1 MGILSTIIATISSA
15 FATAASFLGGLGTVA
30 KLAIGI
36 GLQFLSSWLSKSS
49 QSKGMV
55 FDREYGETVPRRVA
69 VGLCAASGHD
79 IYINTWGKSNKW
91 LHQLYQLS
99 DFPCVELTRIG
110 IGGEWIDFGASDDA
124 AKGLTPVAGDLRNLV
139 WVQFID
145 GWQTEADQD
154 LIDNANPAGRWT
166 ADHVGHGCAGIKVT
180 LKYDKDDNNS
190 FPDFFFE
197 FKGAPLY
204 DWRKDSTAGG
214 AGAHRWA
221 DKSTWEFTENPRVI
235 EYNYRRGLDWN
246 DDIFCGMEIPASDL
260 PLGAWTAAANICDE
274 IADDGNTRYRISM
287 FLDCMATH
295 GENIEGL
302 QASSAGMT
310 VDGVD
315 GVWPITGTSQP
326 IVATFTDDDIVTGEP
341 VRVRLRESMS
351 RRVNSV
357 GGSYPDPDNLWSATS
372 YETQVAAA
380 ALALDRRTRDVSM
393 NFDTV
398 RHRFQAESLAR
409 IYLEEN
415 QYQGQ
420 ATLTLPPRFRTRIA
434 VGDWVRWNSAR
445 YGDRTWLVQA
455 SALRR
460 LGVDRPRVLTVT
472 LIERDASI
480 YDAPA
485 GSPTPTIVLPALP
498 DYATETEN
506 LAAIGIV
513 ATAPNG
519 KAYPGLRVS
528 WSPFDDETVTH
539 VEIEYRVAG
548 TADPVFSR
556 RNAADITVAAITEGV
571 VSATLFDVRTR
582 IVTEPPRTVAW
593 SAWIQATTPAVA
605 TNDIS
610 VELETLADDSRAVI
624 SEMRD
629 DLERLRADLES
640 LANATADATASAI
653 VRHGAS
659 IATARG
665 QASAISSLYATVDE
679 IPTVYRQAEAPP
691 TTAPENSIWFD
702 ADDENKI
709 YVLVGGAWIDASAA
723 GMTVFSQDDEPATTV
738 VGALWFDT
746 DDGNRQY
753 RWSGTAW
760 DEVSDT
766 RVTAL
771 AAALTEVSART
782 DAGTAEG
789 LVGWVATS
797 APAGVTARYAVQGR
811 ASSGDA
817 FAEGG
822 FYLDITPTLVRVTFD
837 VDKFIVM
844 NGDSPV
850 APFEIDGGVVK
861 MQNVILGTLTFD
873 HLQSANGKLVLKGA
887 GTEASI
893 EVYS

>member
-1 MGILSTIIATISSA
+1 MGILSSIIATVSSA
-15 FATAASFLGGLGTVA
+15 IATAASFLGGLGTVA

-36 GLQFLSSWLSKSS
+36 GLQLLSSWLNKSS
-49 QSKGMV
+49 QSKGTV

-79 IYINTWGKSNKW
+79 IYVNTWGKSNKW
-91 LHQLYQLS
+91 LHQIYQLS
-99 DFPCVELTRIG
+99 DFPCDALIRIG
-110 IGGEWIDFGASDDA
+110 IGGEWVEFGESDDPL
-124 AKGLTPVAGDLRNLV
+124 KGLTPVSGDLRNLV
-139 WVQFID
+139 WVRFID

-154 LIDNANPAGRWT
+154 LIDNANPSGRWT
-166 ADHVGHGCAGIKVT
+166 ADHVGHGCAGVKVT
-180 LKYDKDDNNS
+180 LRYDKDDNNS

-197 FKGAPLY
+197 FRGAPLY
-204 DWRKDSTAGG
+204 DWRKDSSVGG
-214 AGAHRWA
+214 AGAHRWN

-246 DDIFCGMEIPASDL
+246 GDVFCGMEMPATDL

-274 IADDGNTRYRISM
+274 TADDGETRYRLSM
-287 FLDCMATH
+287 FLDCAATH
-295 GENIEGL
+295 GDNIEGM
-302 QASSAGMT
+302 QAASAGMT

-315 GVWPITGTSQP
+315 GVWPITGASQP
-326 IVATFTDDDIVTGEP
+326 IVATFTDGDLVVGEA
-341 VRVRLRESMS
+341 VKVRLRESMA

-372 YETQVAAA
+372 YETQVVAAA
-380 ALALDRRTRDVSM
+380 VARDRRTRDVTM

-409 IYLEEN
+409 IYVTEN
-415 QYQGQ
+415 QYQ
-420 ATLTLPPRFRTRIA
+420 ATATVTLMPRLRAIRA
-434 VGDWVRWNSAR
+434 GDWVRWNSAR

-455 SALRR
+455 SSLRR
-460 LGVDRPRVLTVT
+460 LGVDRPRVLTLT
-472 LIERDASI
+472 LMERDASI

-485 GSPTPTIVLPALP
+485 GTPAPTIILPAEP
-498 DYATETEN
+498 DYATETDN
-506 LAAIGIV
+506 LAVIGIV

-548 TADPVFSR
+548 TAEPVFSR
-556 RNAADITVAAITEGV
+556 RNAADITVAALTEGV
-571 VSATLFDVRTR
+571 VSSTLFEARTR
-582 IVTEPPRTVAW
+582 IVTEPRRAVSW
-593 SAWIQATTPAVA
+593 SAWAQATTPDVA

-624 SEMRD
+624 AEM
-629 DLERLRADLES
+629 RADLEQLRTDMES

-665 QASAISSLYATVDE
+665 QASAISSLYATVEE
-679 IPTVYRQAEAPP
+679 IPTVYHQPGPPP

-702 ADDENKI
+702 SDDENKT
-709 YVLVGGAWIDASAA
+709 YVLVAGEWVDASAA
-723 GMTVFSQDDEPATTV
+723 GMTVFSQDDEPTTTV

-760 DEVSDT
+760 EEVSDT
-766 RVTAL
+766 RVTAI
-771 AAALTEVSART
+771 AAALTEVTAKT
-782 DAGTAEG
+782 DDGTAEG

-797 APAGVTARYAVQGR
+797 APSGVTARYAVQGR
-811 ASSGDA
+811 ATSGDA
-817 FAEGG
+817 FAQGG
-822 FYLDITPTLVRVTFD
+822 FYLDVTPTQVRVTFD

-844 NGDSPV
+844 NGSSPV
-850 APFEIDGGVVK
+850 APFAIESGVVK

-873 HLQSANGKLVLKGA
+873 QLQSANGKLVLKGS
-887 GTEASI
+887 GTNASV
-893 EVYS
+893 ELFS